1 MEEIRALAVPPIPW
15 DIALGHWFDEQFPPV
30 EVRHTYARA
39 SRRQASS
46 PEIPRPGRA
55 IRESEELQRTFG
67 VLIDTSGSMSSRQ
80 LELTLDAAAS
90 YAAAKEVSRIRV
102 IFCDAAAYDAGYMT
116 PKELAGRVRV
126 TGRGGTVLQPGI
138 DFLLRAP
145 DFPRDAPVLIITD
158 GEIELKVRIPQK
170 HAWLLPR
177 GCRLPF
183 PARGPVFYFS

>member
-1 MEEIRALAVPPIPW
+1 MEEIRALAVPPLPW
-15 DIALGHWFDEQFPPV
+15 DVALGHWFDEQFPPV
-30 EVRHTYARA
+30 EVRRTYARP

-80 LELTLDAAAS
+80 LGLALGAAAS
-90 YAAAKEVSRIRV
+90 YAAAKDVAMIRV
-102 IFCDAAAYDAGYMT
+102 IFCDAAAYDAGYVT
-116 PKELAGRVRV
+116 PEELAGRVRV

-183 PARGPVFYFS
+183 PARGPVLYFS